1 MCSPAG
7 FPATATVTG
16 IGGVTGTLG
25 AVVTGR
31 TGATVGAAGT
41 ASGAGTA
48 DQRKLL
54 QGPDAGLAFGPCF
67 AVLMTPEQLQELI
80 NALELKEHD
89 FLIEAVLVARVK
101 DMDSGAVGI
110 SISATDDT
118 DWITQLGVLHAAL
131 LVTRRNLER
140 TVD

>member
-16 IGGVTGTLG
+16 IVGVAGTLG

-31 TGATVGAAGT
+31 TGATAGAAGT
-41 ASGAGTA
+41 ASGAGTT

-54 QGPDAGLAFGPCF
+54 QGPDVVMVFGPCF

-89 FLIEAVLVARVK
+89 FLIEAVLVARQNLDKLARRHAPRYTTVRYCTTPLR
-101 DMDSGAVGI
+101 D
-110 SISATDDT
+110 
-118 DWITQLGVLHAAL
+118 VL
-131 LVTRRNLER
+131 
-140 TVD
+140 